1 MHVDTYVCMLYVKVC
16 VCVCIRMHACM
27 HACMHMLL
35 LLCCMHHFA
44 NSTCMHHFANS
55 ICMHHFAN
63 THTHTHKHT
72 HTNTHTHIQHKFTH
86 VYAGPQRRLVHS
98 RPLKNNIILFKY
110 KYIRRVRDLKKN
122 NDISIK
128 YKIHTQGHNEGGCMR
143 DLVCSNFTS

>member
-1 MHVDTYVCMLYVKVC
+1 MCVYVCM
-16 VCVCIRMHACM
+16 RACM
-27 HACMHMLL
+27 HACT
-35 LLCCMHHFA
+35 CCCCYAACITLRTAHA
-44 NSTCMHHFANS
+44 CITLRTAYAC
-55 ICMHHFAN
+55 ITLR